1 MKVKD
6 AMHAGT
12 EWLAPS
18 TPLVELAKRMRDKD
32 IGCVPIGDND
42 RLVGMVTD
50 RDITCRAVAAGG
62 DFNKMTARDVM
73 TKSIIFCRESE
84 ELSDAVRIMEQKQVR
99 RLPVIN
105 DQKRLVGMLSLGDV
119 SHKSREMSGEVMAA
133 VSAHHA

>member
-1 MKVKD
+1 
-6 AMHAGT
+6 
-12 EWLAPS
+12 
-18 TPLVELAKRMRDKD
+18 MRDKD

-73 TKSIIFCRESE
+73 TKSIIFCQETA
-84 ELSDAVRIMEQKQVR
+84 ELADAVRIMEQKQVR

-105 DQKRLVGMLSLGDV
+105 DKKRLVGMLSIGDLA
-119 SHKSREMSGEVMAA
+119 HKSRAMSAEVLAA